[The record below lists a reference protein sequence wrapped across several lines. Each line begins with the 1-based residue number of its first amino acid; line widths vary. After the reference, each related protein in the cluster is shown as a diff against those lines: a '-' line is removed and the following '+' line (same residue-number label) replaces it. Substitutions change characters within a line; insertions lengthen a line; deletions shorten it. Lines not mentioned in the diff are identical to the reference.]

1 MNSKREMRISAR
13 DEEAI
18 RAFLA
23 ARERRPGWTSIAPA
37 LRPTSVADGY
47 RLQGAIHERLGAA
60 GDRRLGW
67 KVGSTA
73 PAGQKVFSL
82 AIQLSNRSKRGRLQT
97 ML

>member
-73 PAGQKVFSL
+73 PGRTEGLQPRDPVIKP
-82 AIQLSNRSKRGRLQT
+82 IQTG
-97 ML
+97 